1 MENLGRG
8 WIQTEIEE
16 ALTWN
21 EQIIYELLRAPDK
34 TGRYSKER
42 MSGVFVLCSDG
53 KKREHP
59 PSRFALPCNMNS
71 IAINR

>member
-21 EQIIYELLRAPDK
+21 EQIIYELLRAPD
-34 TGRYSKER
+34 
-42 MSGVFVLCSDG
+42 
-53 KKREHP
+53 
-59 PSRFALPCNMNS
+59 
-71 IAINR
+71 